1 MSDSHNLIELIS
13 KSDISARIK
22 EIGLDI
28 SSFYKNESVIVI
40 IVLNGAI
47 IFASDLIRALT
58 VDCKLDSVKVSSYS
72 GISSSGKIEFEK
84 DLALDINGKNILIVE
99 DIIDTGNTISFL
111 KEHIKMKNPKS
122 IKIASLLTKP
132 QSFNLPFDIDWV
144 GFEISPE
151 FVVGYGLDYNQ
162 ELRNLNAIYKL
173 GDVI

>member
-1 MSDSHNLIELIS
+1 MGDSHNLIELIS
-13 KSDISARIK
+13 ESDISARIK
-22 EIGLDI
+22 EMGLGI
-28 SSFYKNESVIVI
+28 SSFYKNESVVVI
-40 IVLNGAI
+40 IVLNGAV
-47 IFASDLIRALT
+47 IFASDLIRELNI
-58 VDCKLDSVKVSSYS
+58 DCKLDFVKVSSYS

-84 DLALDINGKNILIVE
+84 DLSLDINGKNILIVE

-122 IKIASLLTKP
+122 IKIASLLMKS
-132 QSFNLPFDIDWV
+132 QSLNLPFDIDWV

>member
-13 KSDISARIK
+13 ESDISARIK
-22 EIGLDI
+22 KIGLDI
-28 SSFYKNESVIVI
+28 SSFYKDESVIVV
-40 IVLNGAI
+40 IVLNGAV
-47 IFASDLIRALT
+47 IFASDLIRALNI
-58 VDCKLDSVKVSSYS
+58 DCKLDSVKVSSYS
-72 GISSSGKIEFEK
+72 GISSSRKIKFEK
-84 DLALDINGKNILIVE
+84 DLALDINEKNILIVE

-122 IKIASLLTKP
+122 IKIASLLMKP
-132 QSFNLPFDIDWV
+132 QSLDFPFDIDWV
-144 GFEISPE
+144 GFEVSSE

>member
-13 KSDISARIK
+13 ESDISARIK
-22 EIGLDI
+22 EMGFDI
-28 SSFYKNESVIVI
+28 SSFYKNESIIVI
-40 IVLNGAI
+40 IVLNGAV
-47 IFASDLIRALT
+47 IFASDLIRALNI
-58 VDCKLDSVKVSSYS
+58 DCKLDSVKVSSYS

-84 DLALDINGKNILIVE
+84 DLDLDINGKNILIVE

-111 KEHIKMKNPKS
+111 KKHIKMKNPKS
-122 IKIASLLTKP
+122 IKIASLLMKP
-132 QSFNLPFDIDWV
+132 QSLDLPFDIDWV
-144 GFEISPE
+144 GFEISSE

>member
-13 KSDISARIK
+13 ESDISARIK
-22 EIGLDI
+22 EMGLNI

-40 IVLNGAI
+40 IVLNGAV
-47 IFASDLIRALT
+47 IFASDLIRALNI
-58 VDCKLDSVKVSSYS
+58 DCKLDFVKVSSYS

-122 IKIASLLTKP
+122 IKIASLLMKP
-132 QSFNLPFDIDWV
+132 QSSNLPFDIDWV